1 MNEVIIYFILLIV
14 IIIIYNNFKNDKVTY
29 INNNKVNNKKLII
42 NNISNTD
49 DNETYHKE
57 FITILETPIP
67 SLRGYIDDYR
77 IDHLNEEGGSK
88 PFKNFSIDD
97 DNLTVNQVNYKV
109 YESYRKKPFTM
120 KNI

>member
-49 DNETYHKE
+49 DNETYHE
-57 FITILETPIP
+57 EVITILEAPIP
-67 SLRGYIDDYR
+67 SLRGFVDNYR
-77 IDHLNEEGGSK
+77 IVNTNEEGGSK
-88 PFKNFSIDD
+88 PFKNFSIDN
-97 DNLTVNQVNYKV
+97 DNLIANQVNYKV
-109 YESYRKKPFTM
+109 YESYRKKPFTIT
-120 KNI
+120 NI